1 MSLVAQISHHL
12 NKNNQF
18 SIAKGADLSSQL
30 CHAWFISQDRYHE
43 EYCDA
48 LRFIQANQPHPVL
61 QFVAR
66 CLPVI
71 EQESQGI
78 DKLPDSAYP
87 LWSLFS
93 PEAIECE
100 QQPQKVR
107 KKLQQAR
114 TLTDLTLDEA
124 VISDVAEQVLFT
136 SNVLLGVPL
145 EGDDVRH
152 LALGSDFHNTLQ
164 YAQSQPQE
172 YWYDHPIPV
181 GISAEENEILYGLDH
196 LDKALA
202 VEVERGNLKLGQ
214 KLTVALSCSVTH
226 SALADIAK
234 QYVEYEIQTHLD
246 LKHIEVAVFGENECR
261 AILKA
266 IFPQASEHL
275 EGVFGVNGA
284 YGRHYTFLKAI
295 APLWQKAVGSKLK
308 ATFKIDL
315 DQVFDQTMLIR
326 DSGKSAFEHFLH
338 SNWGATA
345 RDSDGNK
352 VSLGMLGGGLVNE
365 SDAHRGLFTADVKLP
380 NGQDYAMFEQLFC
393 ARWGQALSTQEE
405 IISQR
410 EDFQRVHVTGGTN
423 GILIDS
429 LYTYQPFT
437 PTFIHRAE
445 DQAFILSALANP
457 VEQHYLVYSHQPG
470 LIMRHDKDAFA
481 GRVMQVS
488 EAGKVLGDIERVLLF
503 SGYAQQHPLG
513 MDLLKHKLYPFTGT
527 FISKMPVS
535 LALLRFMLEGC
546 YKDAN
551 YLDSGAHRLIKCLDF
566 CQNRLADEVRS
577 NQQGWKEY
585 YSALKVMTLSDEA
598 KQIVSDCL
606 VGSN

>member
-18 SIAKGADLSSQL
+18 SIAKGVDLSSQL
-30 CHAWFISQDRYHE
+30 CHAWFISQDRNHD
-43 EYCDA
+43 EYFDA
-48 LRFIQANQPHPVL
+48 QRLIQVNHSHPVL
-61 QFVAR
+61 QFAE
-66 CLPVI
+66 CCQPTI
-71 EQESQGI
+71 EQELQGI
-78 DKLPDSAYP
+78 ESLPDSSHP

-93 PEAIECE
+93 PEALEGE
-100 QQPQKVR
+100 QQPQNVR
-107 KKLQQAR
+107 QKIQQAR
-114 TLTDLTLDEA
+114 TLTDLTLDQA
-124 VISDVAEQVLFT
+124 VISNVAQQVLFT

-145 EGDDVRH
+145 EGDDVSH
-152 LALGSDFHNTLQ
+152 LDLGEEFHRVLHT
-164 YAQSQPQE
+164 AQRQPQE

-181 GISAEENEILYGLDH
+181 GISAHENEILYGLDN

-202 VEVERGNLKLGQ
+202 VEVERGNLNFDQ
-214 KLTVALSCSVTH
+214 KLTVVLSCSVTH
-226 SALADIAK
+226 STLADIAK

-246 LKHIEVAVFGENECR
+246 LKYIEVAVFGENECR
-261 AILKA
+261 AIRRA
-266 IFPQASEHL
+266 IFPQATDHL
-275 EGVFGVNGA
+275 KGVFGVNGA

-295 APLWQKAVGSKLK
+295 APLWQKAINSQLK

-315 DQVFDQTMLIR
+315 DQVFDQALLIR

-345 RDSDGNK
+345 TDSEGHR
-352 VSLGMLGGGLVNE
+352 VFLGMLGGGLVNE
-365 SDAHRGLFTADVKLP
+365 SDAHHGLFTPDVKEP
-380 NGQDYAMFEQLFC
+380 NGQDYAKFEQLFC

-405 IISQR
+405 IISRQ
-410 EDFQRVHVTGGTN
+410 ENFQRVHVTGGTN
-423 GILIDS
+423 GVLIDS

-445 DQAFILSALANP
+445 DQAFILSVLANP
-457 VEQHYLVYSHQPG
+457 VDDQYLVYSHQPG

-513 MDLLKHKLYPFTGT
+513 VELLKQKLYPFTGT
-527 FISKMPVS
+527 FISKTPVT

-551 YLDSGAHRLIKCLDF
+551 YLDSGALRLIKCLDF
-566 CQNRLADEVRS
+566 CQNRLVDEVRS
-577 NQQGWKEY
+577 NQKGWSEY
-585 YSALKVMTLSDEA
+585 YSGLRDKVLSDEA
-598 KQIVSDCL
+598 KRLVGGCL
-606 VGSN
+606 VGSI